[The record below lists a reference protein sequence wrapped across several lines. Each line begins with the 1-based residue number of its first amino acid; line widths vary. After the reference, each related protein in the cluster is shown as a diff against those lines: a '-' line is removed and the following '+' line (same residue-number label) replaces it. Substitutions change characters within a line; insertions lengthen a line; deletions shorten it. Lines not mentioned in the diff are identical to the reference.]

1 MAETLSKKET
11 LERVIF
17 EAIRIMC
24 ADNQKRS
31 CRGCPY
37 ISFAK
42 DKLLSMLFD
51 KEFTD
56 NEGGEGNG

>member
-1 MAETLSKKET
+1 MTETLSKKET

-51 KEFTD
+51 
-56 NEGGEGNG
+56 NEGGERNG